1 MRALN
6 KKVITG
12 VVAGAIVLGGSGV
25 ALAYWG
31 TTGRAAGQA
40 STADGAANLT
50 VLHNATLAPMYPGDK
65 PQAITGTIKNNA
77 KNSAYVGQ
85 VAISMQVLGGPGCD
99 ASDYT
104 LSADS
109 VPVNK
114 DIASGQTIEW
124 SGATIQF
131 NNKPDENQDGCKNA
145 TVYLNFVAS

>member
-31 TTGRAAGQA
+31 TTGKAAGQA
-40 STADGAANLT
+40 STADGAASLT
-50 VLHNATLAPMYPGDK
+50 VLHDATIAPMYPGDK

-77 KNSAYVGQ
+77 KNSAYVRQ
-85 VAISMQVLGGPGCD
+85 VAVSMQVLGGAGCD

-114 DIASGQTIEW
+114 DIADRADHLVLRCHDPVQQQARREPGRLQ
-124 SGATIQF
+124 
-131 NNKPDENQDGCKNA
+131 NA

>member
-12 VVAGAIVLGGSGV
+12 VAAAAIVLGGSGV
-25 ALAYWG
+25 AYAYWG
-31 TTGRAAGQA
+31 TTGKASGEAA
-40 STADGAANLT
+40 TTDGAANLT

-65 PQAITGTIKNNA
+65 PQDITGTIKNNA
-77 KNSAYVGQ
+77 KNSAYVRE
-85 VAISMQVLGGPGCD
+85 VAISMQVVGGAGCD
-99 ASDYT
+99 TSDYT
-104 LSADS
+104 LSS
-109 VPVNK
+109 NSLPVNK

-124 SGATIQF
+124 KGATIQF